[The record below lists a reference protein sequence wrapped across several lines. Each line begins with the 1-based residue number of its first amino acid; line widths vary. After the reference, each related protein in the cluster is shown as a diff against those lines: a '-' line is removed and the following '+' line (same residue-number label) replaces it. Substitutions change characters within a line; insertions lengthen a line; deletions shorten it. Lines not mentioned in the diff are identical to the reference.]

1 MSSSDKDNSSNFS
14 YDKLSRREV
23 RSLIFHILYAAEAFD
38 YDVSLEAIVDNLN
51 RGLSLDIPIDSES
64 VKIAQQVIGEKDELD
79 KLIVPLLDNWR
90 LERIGVCTKLILRLS
105 IWEIKNTD
113 TPASIVINEAIELAK
128 CFSEKD
134 AYRFVNGILDEI
146 CKEFRK
152 DEVIEV
158 AEAQEAKELSD
169 DDSDEPDES
178 NEKKKRNNKKPR

>member
-1 MSSSDKDNSSNFS
+1 MSSSDKDKISNFS

-23 RSLIFHILYAAEAFD
+23 RSLIFHILYAAESFG
-38 YDVSLEAIVDNLN
+38 YDVSVGAITDNFN
-51 RGLSLDIPIDSES
+51 RGLNLDIPIDSDA
-64 VKIAQQVIGEKDELD
+64 VMIAQKVIGEQEGLD

-113 TPASIVINEAIELAK
+113 TPGSIVINEAIELAK

-152 DEVIEV
+152 DEIIENQ
-158 AEAQEAKELSD
+158 AFES
-169 DDSDEPDES
+169 PDE
-178 NEKKKRNNKKPR
+178 NKKNNKKKKKS